1 MYSKEINLDDLLNGK
16 TAVFKPNEYFNIIV
30 GENGTGKSD
39 LIKNLEEFLK
49 GPAGEDVYNLTVF
62 INDCTN
68 KEVIK
73 LINYYVHEKFETM
86 DRFYLHKFLAN
97 AEIFCKSK
105 FFYENGELL
114 VERGGA
120 KRDLDWLSSGEL
132 RYLSLILPVCIS
144 NNRAVIFV
152 ADDIE
157 THLSIQG
164 QKHLLTTFHDINPNA
179 QFFITTHSPSIFI
192 EHEDDVLYIDDI
204 LKD

>member
-1 MYSKEINLDDLLNGK
+1 MYSKEINLGTLPNGK
-16 TAVFKPNEYFNIIV
+16 EVVFKPHEYFNIIV

-39 LIKNLEEFLK
+39 LIKYLEEFLK

-73 LINYYVHEKFETM
+73 LINYYVHEKFKTI
-86 DRFYLHKFLAN
+86 DRVYLHRFLSN

-105 FFYENGELL
+105 FVYENGELL

-144 NNRAVIFV
+144 GNRAVIFV

-157 THLSIQG
+157 THLSVQG
-164 QKHLLTTFHDINPNA
+164 QEHLLTTFHEINPNV